1 MASSESI
8 TGEASSDVSL
18 AGQLAW
24 RASVLGAALFLAVS
38 MLLAVQ
44 GFSRVDQ
51 QPLGNTAALAIAAAA
66 LAMAA
71 LVRWPLLCCL
81 PRRTMSAARAI
92 VLIAPSMALLLALVF
107 LSALTSLPILVLTGG
122 LFALTE
128 AWLMYAALAG
138 KTSAPIARLEP
149 TPSETTPSE
158 PTPSEPTPLETT
170 PLETDVGEEY
180 TSPPDDE
187 LAAPPAGWQ
196 QLTRTRND
204 AGGECMTGRITLE
217 FAIGQRSQ
225 FTHVAFCPA
234 WPKTPAIEAEC
245 VDGWPAEIRIEEAA
259 PHGVRFEIR
268 VSPPPTEPCET
279 VFVFT
284 AADDDA

>member
-8 TGEASSDVSL
+8 TEEAASAVSL
-18 AGQLAW
+18 AGQLAS
-24 RASVLGAALFLAVS
+24 RASVFGAALFLAVS

-44 GFSRVDQ
+44 GFSRVYQ

-66 LAMAA
+66 LVMAVV
-71 LVRWPLLCCL
+71 VRWPLLCCL

-138 KTSAPIARLEP
+138 KTATTPARLET

-158 PTPSEPTPLETT
+158 
-170 PLETDVGEEY
+170 TDVAEEY

-217 FAIGQRSQ
+217 FAVGQRSQ

-284 AADDDA
+284 ASDGEA